1 MAKLSTVNKNKR
13 REKML
18 RSQKAPRKALR
29 EQSLDANL
37 SPEEKALAFRKLQKL
52 ARNGAANRHV
62 VRCAVTGRSK
72 GVYRKFRL
80 SRMKFREMALDG
92 LLPGVV
98 KASW

>member
-1 MAKLSTVNKNKR
+1 MAKLSTVNKNNKR
-13 REKML
+13 ARMVK
-18 RSQKAPRKALR
+18 SQSKARKALR
-29 EQSLDANL
+29 EQSLDLKL
-37 SPEEKALAFRKLQKL
+37 SPEDRAVAFRKLQKL
-52 ARNGAANRHV
+52 AKNGAANRHV
-62 VRCAVTGRSK
+62 VRCSVTGRSK